1 MAVAVEDTV
10 DVVNEDDD
18 DEEEEEGNDDMGFCN
33 SPRSDIGPLL
43 GLVGEGIEKR
53 PALGG

>member
-1 MAVAVEDTV
+1 VAVAVEDTV

-18 DEEEEEGNDDMGFCN
+18 DEEDEEDNDGMGFCK
-33 SPRSDIGPLL
+33 SPRSDMGPLL
-43 GLVGEGIEKR
+43 GLVGEGIENR